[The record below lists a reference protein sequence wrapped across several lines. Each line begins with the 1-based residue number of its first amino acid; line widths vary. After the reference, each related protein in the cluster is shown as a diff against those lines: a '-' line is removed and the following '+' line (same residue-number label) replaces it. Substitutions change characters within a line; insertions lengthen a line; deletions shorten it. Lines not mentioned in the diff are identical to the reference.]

1 MANWAELPRD
11 LLIPI
16 AHRVKVIEDFIAF
29 GAVCTS
35 WRTAT
40 PKHNF
45 DVFSPQV
52 PLLMLADKDDDYR
65 EFYSLSKQKVSRIF
79 LPEVRG
85 RACFSSEGWICT
97 AAYTGEVNLLH
108 PFSRTQIQL
117 PPQEA
122 LLAFDC
128 DDPEGGYPCIDQ
140 AVLSASPS
148 LTSDYVLVVSFY
160 GYKNCLA
167 FWRPG
172 DLSWTNMK
180 IDRSIVIGGV
190 TSLKYYKGKFYA
202 VYYSGQ
208 VWVYDV
214 PIGEPRD
221 LVWLEDDM
229 FKRPLVQFYLVEV
242 SGALLLVS
250 RFASEGPNGGAVT
263 FKFRVFELDVIK
275 GELKEINTLGESS
288 IFLGRNGASSIDS
301 SKFIGVKRNQI
312 YFTDDWTD
320 FFRTLEGGGGRDMG
334 AYDLESGKI
343 ESFYPGLSLSP
354 ICPPTWVAPSF

>member
-148 LTSDYVLVVSFY
+148 LTSDYVLFRRGLSDWEFAKAELFIQKIHSVTALEAVVYFLNS
-160 GYKNCLA
+160 NSTA
-167 FWRPG
+167 
-172 DLSWTNMK
+172 
-180 IDRSIVIGGV
+180 
-190 TSLKYYKGKFYA
+190 
-202 VYYSGQ
+202 
-208 VWVYDV
+208 
-214 PIGEPRD
+214 
-221 LVWLEDDM
+221 LEAAPFFD
-229 FKRPLVQFYLVEV
+229 FT
-242 SGALLLVS
+242 LLLILNPLLIADHHPTLILTRCHIHCCWTLAITDS
-250 RFASEGPNGGAVT
+250 LLLKAA
-263 FKFRVFELDVIK
+263 DV
-275 GELKEINTLGESS
+275 E
-288 IFLGRNGASSIDS
+288 A
-301 SKFIGVKRNQI
+301 
-312 YFTDDWTD
+312 
-320 FFRTLEGGGGRDMG
+320 
-334 AYDLESGKI
+334 A
-343 ESFYPGLSLSP
+343 
-354 ICPPTWVAPSF
+354 

>member
-11 LLIPI
+11 LLISI
-16 AHRVKVIEDFIAF
+16 AQRVKVIEDFIAF

-35 WRTAT
+35 WRTAA
-40 PKHNF
+40 PKGNF
-45 DVFSPQV
+45 DVLSPQV

-65 EFYSLSKQKVSRIF
+65 EFYSLSKQIVSRIF

-85 RACFSSEGWICT
+85 RECFISEGWICT

-117 PPQEA
+117 PPQEV

-128 DDPEGGYPCIDQ
+128 VEPEGVYPCIDQ

-160 GYKNCLA
+160 GYVNCLA

-172 DLSWTNMK
+172 DHTWTNMK
-180 IDRSIVIGGV
+180 IDRSTVDGGV

-208 VWVYDV
+208 VWVYD
-214 PIGEPRD
+214 PIGEPRI
-221 LVWLEDDM
+221 LVWREDDM
-229 FKRPLVQFYLVEV
+229 FQRPFVQFYLVEV

-250 RFASEGPNGGAVT
+250 RFGSVDPNGYPVT
-263 FKFRVFELDVIK
+263 LKFRVFELDVIK

-288 IFLGRNGASSIDS
+288 IFLGRNRASSIDS
-301 SKFIGVKRNQI
+301 SKLIGVKRNQI

-320 FFRTLEGGGGRDMG
+320 YYSASEGGGGRDMG